1 MSVLFVEPSTS
12 LIQAMGYLGEQ
23 SHNPDQCPDRNLMV
37 DSNYPDISSFF
48 AESERRIAK
57 ANRLRNHLY
66 SVRLS
71 FSRDEFDPM
80 QAADQDLAFDL
91 SKEFVESW
99 LKEKKINR
107 PYVIALQADGKS
119 GLLHTHIYIC
129 NPGADGKGIPK
140 GVSALKMQDLNDRVT
155 REFMLKHDR
164 STAVQDKLMANKKQH
179 DHNSMGASV
188 GEQHYGKSKAN
199 AKAKENREYMKKALA
214 NALGLATSRQEFLRL
229 IQQQSIYLNR
239 RANKADDDLW
249 LRQDGTFRKSLSFEY
264 RGMPG
269 RTATLLGLSLEQIDQ
284 RLKWNAK
291 LKQNQNQNQ
300 KQLSVPI
307 QHTHQHKP
315 PKVKFHSLKL
325 VKPKAKTA
333 EKTVT
338 KTVLPKP
345 HLNLQELLNEKYRE
359 LIKIN
364 EQLSDPKLPKS
375 KREYLEK
382 IKPGVVQAVSELES
396 AFFVGE
402 TQKEV
407 WRRKKK
413 ERELEKESAP
423 ES

>member
-1 MSVLFVEPSTS
+1 MSTLFVEPSAS
-12 LIQAMGYLGEQ
+12 LFKALGYLAEQ

-37 DSNYPDISSFF
+37 DSNCSDVSEFF
-48 AESERRIAK
+48 AETERRIAK

-140 GVSALKMQDLNDRVT
+140 GVSALKMQDLNDKVT

-164 STAVQDKLMANKKQH
+164 STAIQDRLMANKKQH
-179 DHNSMGASV
+179 DHNSMGAST
-188 GEQHYGKSKAN
+188 GDRHYGKSKAN
-199 AKAKENREYMKKALA
+199 AKAADNKEYMKKTMMSALKQ
-214 NALGLATSRQEFLRL
+214 ATTRQAFLRL
-229 IQQQSIYLNR
+229 IQQRGIYLNR
-239 RANKADDDLW
+239 RANKEDSDLW
-249 LRQDGTFRKSLSFEY
+249 LRLDGTFRKSLSFEY
-264 RGMPG
+264 RGTPA

-291 LKQNQNQNQ
+291 LKQNQNQ

-307 QHTHQHKP
+307 QHTHQHKQ

-325 VKPKAKTA
+325 VKPKA
-333 EKTVT
+333 KTVT

-382 IKPGVVQAVSELES
+382 IKPSVVQAVSELES

-402 TQKEV
+402 TKKEV
-407 WRRKKK
+407 WRRKQK

>member
-1 MSVLFVEPSTS
+1 MSTLFVEPSAS
-12 LIQAMGYLGEQ
+12 LFKALGYLAEQ

-37 DSNYPDISSFF
+37 DSNCSDVSEFF
-48 AESERRIAK
+48 AETERRIAK

-264 RGMPG
+264 RGTPG

-291 LKQNQNQNQ
+291 LKQNQNQ

-307 QHTHQHKP
+307 QHTHQHKR

-364 EQLSDPKLPKS
+364 EQLSDPKLPKA

-402 TQKEV
+402 TKKEV

-413 ERELEKESAP
+413 EMELEKESAP

>member
-1 MSVLFVEPSTS
+1 MSTLYVEPSAS
-12 LIQAMGYLGEQ
+12 LFKAMQYLGEQ

-37 DSNYPDISSFF
+37 DSNYSDVSEFF
-48 AESERRIAK
+48 VETERRIAK

-71 FSRDEFDPM
+71 FSRDEFDPT
-80 QAADQDLAFDL
+80 QATDQDLAFEL

-99 LKEKKINR
+99 LKEKGINR
-107 PYVIALQADGKS
+107 PYIVALQADGKS
-119 GLLHTHIYIC
+119 GLLHSHIYIC
-129 NPGADGKGIPK
+129 NPGADAKGIPK
-140 GVSALKMQDLNDRVT
+140 GVSALKMQDLNDKVT

-164 STAVQDKLMANKKQH
+164 STAVQDRLMANKKQH
-179 DHNSMGASV
+179 DHNSMGASI
-188 GEQHYGKSKAN
+188 GDRHYGKSKAN
-199 AKAKENREYMKKALA
+199 AKAADNKEYMKKAMMS
-214 NALGLATSRQEFLRL
+214 ALKQATSRQEFLQL
-229 IQQQSIYLNR
+229 ILQQNIYLNR
-239 RANKADDDLW
+239 DANKSSDDLW
-249 LRQDGTFRKSLSFEY
+249 LRHDGGFRKSLSFEY
-264 RGMPG
+264 RGTPG
-269 RTATLLGLSLEQIDQ
+269 RTTTLLGLNLEQIDQ
-284 RLKWNAK
+284 QLKWNAK
-291 LKQNQNQNQ
+291 LKQNQKQ

-307 QHTHQHKP
+307 QHTHQHKR

-325 VKPKAKTA
+325 VKPKA
-333 EKTVT
+333 KTVT

-364 EQLSDPKLPKS
+364 EQLSDPKLPKA
-375 KREYLEK
+375 KREYLER

-402 TQKEV
+402 TKKEV

-413 ERELEKESAP
+413 EMELEKESAP

>member
-1 MSVLFVEPSTS
+1 MSTLFVEPSAS
-12 LIQAMGYLGEQ
+12 LFKALGYLAEQ

-37 DSNYPDISSFF
+37 DSNCSDVSEFF
-48 AESERRIAK
+48 AETERRIAK

-71 FSRDEFDPM
+71 FSKDEFDPT
-80 QAADQDLAFDL
+80 QATDQDLAFDL

-99 LKEKKINR
+99 LKEKNVNR

-119 GLLHTHIYIC
+119 GLLHSHIYIC
-129 NPGADGKGIPK
+129 NPGSDGKGIPK
-140 GVSALKMQDLNDRVT
+140 GVSALKMQDLNDKVT

-164 STAVQDKLMANKKQH
+164 STAVQDHLIASKKQH

-188 GEQHYGKSKAN
+188 GNRHYGKSKAN
-199 AKAKENREYMKKALA
+199 AKAADNKEYMKKTMMSALKQ
-214 NALGLATSRQEFLRL
+214 ATSRQEFLQL
-229 IQQQSIYLNR
+229 ILQQNIYLNR
-239 RANKADDDLW
+239 DANKSSDDLW
-249 LRQDGTFRKSLSFEY
+249 LRHDGGFRKSLSFEY
-264 RGMPG
+264 RGTPG

-284 RLKWNAK
+284 QLKWNAK
-291 LKQNQNQNQ
+291 LKQNQKQ

-307 QHTHQHKP
+307 QHTHQHKQ

-325 VKPKAKTA
+325 VKPKA
-333 EKTVT
+333 KTVT

-382 IKPGVVQAVSELES
+382 IKPSVVQAVSELES

-402 TQKEV
+402 TKKEV
-407 WRRKKK
+407 WRRKQK

>member
-1 MSVLFVEPSTS
+1 MSTLYVEPSAS
-12 LIQAMGYLGEQ
+12 LFKAMQYLGEQ

-37 DSNYPDISSFF
+37 DSNYSDVSEFF
-48 AESERRIAK
+48 VETERRIAK

-71 FSRDEFDPM
+71 FSRDEFDPT

-99 LKEKKINR
+99 LKEKNVNR

-119 GLLHTHIYIC
+119 GLLHSHIYVC

-199 AKAKENREYMKKALA
+199 AKAADNKEYMKKTMMSALKQ
-214 NALGLATSRQEFLRL
+214 ATSRQKFLQL
-229 IQQQSIYLNR
+229 ILQQNIYLNR

-264 RGMPG
+264 RGTPG
-269 RTATLLGLSLEQIDQ
+269 RTTTLLGMDLEQIDQ
-284 RLKWNAK
+284 QIKRNVK
-291 LKQNQNQNQ
+291 LKQNQKQR
-300 KQLSVPI
+300 QLSVPI
-307 QHTHQHKP
+307 QHNHQHKRS
-315 PKVKFHSLKL
+315 KVKFHSLKL
-325 VKPKAKTA
+325 VKPKAETA
-333 EKTVT
+333 EKTAA
-338 KTVLPKP
+338 KTVLPRP
-345 HLNLQELLNEKYRE
+345 HQNLQELLNEKYRE

-402 TQKEV
+402 TKKEV

-413 ERELEKESAP
+413 EMELEKESAP

>member
-1 MSVLFVEPSTS
+1 MSTLFVEPSAS
-12 LIQAMGYLGEQ
+12 LFKALWYLAAQ
-23 SHNPDQCPDRNLMV
+23 SHNPDQCPARNLMV
-37 DSNYPDISSFF
+37 DSNCSDVSEFF
-48 AESERRIAK
+48 AETERRIAK

-71 FSRDEFDPM
+71 FSKDEFDPT
-80 QAADQDLAFDL
+80 QATDQDLAFDL

-99 LKEKKINR
+99 LKEKNVNR

-164 STAVQDKLMANKKQH
+164 STAIQDRLMANKKQH
-179 DHNSMGASV
+179 DHNSMGASI
-188 GEQHYGKSKAN
+188 GDRHYGKSKAN
-199 AKAKENREYMKKALA
+199 AKAADNKEYMKKTMMSALKQ
-214 NALGLATSRQEFLRL
+214 ATSRQEFLQL
-229 IQQQSIYLNR
+229 ILQQNIYLNR
-239 RANKADDDLW
+239 DANKSSDDLW
-249 LRQDGTFRKSLSFEY
+249 LRHDGGFRKSLSFEY
-264 RGMPG
+264 RGTPA

-284 RLKWNAK
+284 QLKWNAK
-291 LKQNQNQNQ
+291 LKQNQKQ

-307 QHTHQHKP
+307 QHTHQHKR

-364 EQLSDPKLPKS
+364 EQLSDPKLPKA
-375 KREYLEK
+375 KREYLER

-402 TQKEV
+402 TKKEV

-413 ERELEKESAP
+413 EMELEKESAP

>member
-119 GLLHTHIYIC
+119 GLLHSHIYVC

-140 GVSALKMQDLNDRVT
+140 GVSALKMQDLNDKVT

-179 DHNSMGASV
+179 DHNSMGASI
-188 GEQHYGKSKAN
+188 GDRHYGKSKAN

-229 IQQQSIYLNR
+229 IQQRGIYLNR

-249 LRQDGTFRKSLSFEY
+249 LRQDGSFRKSISFEY
-264 RGMPG
+264 HGTPA
-269 RTATLLGLSLEQIDQ
+269 RTATLLGLSLEQVDQ

-291 LKQNQNQNQ
+291 LKQNQNQ

-307 QHTHQHKP
+307 QHTHQHKR

-325 VKPKAKTA
+325 VKPKAKVA
-333 EKTVT
+333 EKTAA
-338 KTVLPKP
+338 KTVLPRP
-345 HLNLQELLNEKYRE
+345 NQNLQELLNEKYRE

-364 EQLSDPKLPKS
+364 EQLSDPKLPKA
-375 KREYLEK
+375 KREYLER

-402 TQKEV
+402 TKKEV
-407 WRRKKK
+407 WRRKQK
-413 ERELEKESAP
+413 ERELEKEAAP

>member
-1 MSVLFVEPSTS
+1 MSTLFVEPSTS
-12 LIQAMGYLGEQ
+12 LIQALGYLAEQ

-37 DSNYPDISSFF
+37 DSNYSDVSEFF
-48 AESERRIAK
+48 AETERRIAK

-71 FSRDEFDPM
+71 FSRDEFDPT

-91 SKEFVESW
+91 SKEFTEAW
-99 LKEKKINR
+99 LKEKGVNR
-107 PYVIALQADGKS
+107 PYIVALQADGKS
-119 GLLHTHIYIC
+119 GLLHSHIYIC

-140 GVSALKMQDLNDRVT
+140 GVSALKMQDLNDKVT

-164 STAVQDKLMANKKQH
+164 STAVQDHLIASKKQH

-188 GEQHYGKSKAN
+188 GNRHYGKAKAN
-199 AKAKENREYMKKALA
+199 AKAGDNKEYMKKIMLSALKQ
-214 NALGLATSRQEFLRL
+214 ATSRQEFLQL
-229 IQQQSIYLNR
+229 ILQQNIYLNR
-239 RANKADDDLW
+239 RANKTGNDLW

-264 RGMPG
+264 RGTPG

-284 RLKWNAK
+284 QLKWNAK
-291 LKQNQNQNQ
+291 LKQNQKQ

-307 QHTHQHKP
+307 QHTHQHKQ

-325 VKPKAKTA
+325 VKPKA
-333 EKTVT
+333 KTVT

-382 IKPGVVQAVSELES
+382 IKPSVVQAVSELES

-402 TQKEV
+402 TKKEV
-407 WRRKKK
+407 WRRKQK

>member
-1 MSVLFVEPSTS
+1 MSTLFVEPSAS
-12 LIQAMGYLGEQ
+12 LFKALGYLAEQ

-37 DSNYPDISSFF
+37 DSNCSDVSEFF
-48 AESERRIAK
+48 AETERRIAK

-71 FSRDEFDPM
+71 FSKDEFDPT
-80 QAADQDLAFDL
+80 QATDQDLAFDL

-99 LKEKKINR
+99 LKEKNVNR

-119 GLLHTHIYIC
+119 GLLHSHIYIC
-129 NPGADGKGIPK
+129 NPGSDGKGIPK
-140 GVSALKMQDLNDRVT
+140 GVSALKMQDLNDKVT

-164 STAVQDKLMANKKQH
+164 STAVQDHLIASKKQH

-188 GEQHYGKSKAN
+188 GNRHYGKAKAN
-199 AKAKENREYMKKALA
+199 AKAGDNKEYMKKIMLSALKQ
-214 NALGLATSRQEFLRL
+214 ATSRQEFLQL
-229 IQQQSIYLNR
+229 ILQQNIYLNR
-239 RANKADDDLW
+239 RANKTGNDLW

-264 RGMPG
+264 RGTPG

-284 RLKWNAK
+284 QLKWNAK
-291 LKQNQNQNQ
+291 LKQNQKQ

-307 QHTHQHKP
+307 QHTHQHKQ

-325 VKPKAKTA
+325 VKPKA
-333 EKTVT
+333 KTVT

-382 IKPGVVQAVSELES
+382 IKPSVVQAVSELES

-402 TQKEV
+402 TKKEV
-407 WRRKKK
+407 WRRKQK

-423 ES
+423 ESW

>member
-1 MSVLFVEPSTS
+1 MSVLFVEGSTS
-12 LIQAMGYLGEQ
+12 VYKALGYLGER

-37 DSNYPDISSFF
+37 GSNCSDVSEFF
-48 AESERRIAK
+48 VETERRIAK

-71 FSRDEFDPM
+71 FSRDEFDPT
-80 QAADQDLAFDL
+80 QATDQDLAFEL

-99 LKEKKINR
+99 LKEKGINR
-107 PYVIALQADGKS
+107 PYIVALQADGKS
-119 GLLHTHIYIC
+119 GLLHSHIYIC
-129 NPGADGKGIPK
+129 NPGADAKGIPK
-140 GVSALKMQDLNDRVT
+140 GVSALKMQDLNDKVT

-179 DHNSMGASV
+179 DHNSMGASI
-188 GEQHYGKSKAN
+188 GDRHYGKSKAN
-199 AKAKENREYMKKALA
+199 AKAKENREYMKKILA
-214 NALGLATSRQEFLRL
+214 NALSQATTRQAFLRL
-229 IQQQSIYLNR
+229 IQQRGIYLNR
-239 RANKADDDLW
+239 RANKEDSDLW
-249 LRQDGTFRKSLSFEY
+249 LRLDGTFRKSLSIEY
-264 RGMPG
+264 RGTPA

-291 LKQNQNQNQ
+291 LKQNQNQ

-307 QHTHQHKP
+307 QHAHQHKRS
-315 PKVKFHSLKL
+315 KVKFHSLKL
-325 VKPKAKTA
+325 VKAKA
-333 EKTVT
+333 KTVT

-364 EQLSDPKLPKS
+364 EQLSDPKLPKA
-375 KREYLEK
+375 KREYLER

-402 TQKEV
+402 TKKEV
-407 WRRKKK
+407 WRRKQK

>member
-1 MSVLFVEPSTS
+1 MSTLYVEPSAS
-12 LIQAMGYLGEQ
+12 LFKAMQYLGEQ

-37 DSNYPDISSFF
+37 DSNYSDVSEFF
-48 AESERRIAK
+48 VETERRIAK

-71 FSRDEFDPM
+71 FSRDEFDPT
-80 QAADQDLAFDL
+80 QATDQDLAFEL

-99 LKEKKINR
+99 LKEKGINR
-107 PYVIALQADGKS
+107 PYIVALQADGKS
-119 GLLHTHIYIC
+119 GLLHSHIYIC

-140 GVSALKMQDLNDRVT
+140 GVSALKMQDLNDKVT

-179 DHNSMGASV
+179 DHNSMGAST
-188 GEQHYGKSKAN
+188 GDCHYGKSKAN
-199 AKAKENREYMKKALA
+199 AKAKDNREYMKKALT
-214 NALGLATSRQEFLRL
+214 NALAQATTRQAFLRL
-229 IQQQSIYLNR
+229 IQQRGIYLNR
-239 RANKADDDLW
+239 RANKEDSDLW
-249 LRQDGTFRKSLSFEY
+249 LRLDGTFRKSLSIEY
-264 RGMPG
+264 RGTPG
-269 RTATLLGLSLEQIDQ
+269 RTTTLLGLNLEQIDQ
-284 RLKWNAK
+284 QLKWNAK
-291 LKQNQNQNQ
+291 LKQNQNQ

-307 QHTHQHKP
+307 QHAHQHKRS
-315 PKVKFHSLKL
+315 KVKFHSLKL
-325 VKPKAKTA
+325 VKPKAKVA

>member
-1 MSVLFVEPSTS
+1 MSTLFVEPSTS
-12 LIQAMGYLGEQ
+12 LTQALGYLAEQ

-37 DSNYPDISSFF
+37 DSNYSDVSEFF
-48 AESERRIAK
+48 AETERRIAK

-71 FSRDEFDPM
+71 FSRDEFDPT

-140 GVSALKMQDLNDRVT
+140 GVSALKMQDLNDKVT

-188 GEQHYGKSKAN
+188 GDRHYGKSKAN

-229 IQQQSIYLNR
+229 IQQRGIYLNR
-239 RANKADDDLW
+239 RANKEDSDLW
-249 LRQDGTFRKSLSFEY
+249 LRLDGTFRKSLSFEY
-264 RGMPG
+264 RGTPG
-269 RTATLLGLSLEQIDQ
+269 RTTTLLGMDLEQIDQ
-284 RLKWNAK
+284 QIKRNVK
-291 LKQNQNQNQ
+291 LKQNQKQR
-300 KQLSVPI
+300 QLSVPI
-307 QHTHQHKP
+307 QHAHQHKR

-364 EQLSDPKLPKS
+364 EQLSDPKLPKA

-402 TQKEV
+402 TKKEV

-413 ERELEKESAP
+413 EMELEKEAAP

>member
-1 MSVLFVEPSTS
+1 MSTLYVEPSAS
-12 LIQAMGYLGEQ
+12 LFKTTQYLGEQ

-37 DSNYPDISSFF
+37 DSNYSDVSEFF
-48 AESERRIAK
+48 VETERRIAK

-71 FSRDEFDPM
+71 FSRDEFDPT
-80 QAADQDLAFDL
+80 QATDQDLAFEL

-99 LKEKKINR
+99 LKEKGINR
-107 PYVIALQADGKS
+107 PYIVALQADGKS

-140 GVSALKMQDLNDRVT
+140 GVSALKMQDLNDKVT

-164 STAVQDKLMANKKQH
+164 STAVQDRLMANKKQH

-188 GEQHYGKSKAN
+188 GKQHYGKSKAN
-199 AKAKENREYMKKALA
+199 AKAADNKEYMKKAMMS
-214 NALGLATSRQEFLRL
+214 ALKQATTRQAFLRL
-229 IQQQSIYLNR
+229 IQQRGIYLNR
-239 RANKADDDLW
+239 RANKEDSDLW
-249 LRQDGTFRKSLSFEY
+249 LRLDGTFRKSLSFEY
-264 RGMPG
+264 RGTPA

-291 LKQNQNQNQ
+291 LKQNQNQ

-307 QHTHQHKP
+307 QHTHQHKQ

-333 EKTVT
+333 EKTAA
-338 KTVLPKP
+338 KTVLPRP
-345 HLNLQELLNEKYRE
+345 HQNLQELLNEKYRE

-364 EQLSDPKLPKS
+364 EQLSDPKLPKA

-382 IKPGVVQAVSELES
+382 IKPGVVQAVGELES

-402 TQKEV
+402 TKKEV
-407 WRRKKK
+407 WRRKQK
-413 ERELEKESAP
+413 ERELEKEAAP

>member
-1 MSVLFVEPSTS
+1 MSTLYVEPSAS
-12 LIQAMGYLGEQ
+12 LFKALGYLGEQ
-23 SHNPDQCPDRNLMV
+23 SHNPNQCPDRNLMV
-37 DSNYPDISSFF
+37 DSNYPDITSFF

-71 FSRDEFDPM
+71 FSRDEFDPT

-91 SKEFVESW
+91 SKEFTEAW
-99 LKEKKINR
+99 LKEKGINR
-107 PYVIALQADGKS
+107 PYIVALQADGKS
-119 GLLHTHIYIC
+119 GLLHSHIYIC

-164 STAVQDKLMANKKQH
+164 GTAIQDRLMANKKQH

-188 GEQHYGKSKAN
+188 GDRHYGKSKAN

-229 IQQQSIYLNR
+229 IQQRGIYLNR
-239 RANKADDDLW
+239 RANKEDSDLW
-249 LRQDGTFRKSLSFEY
+249 LRLDGTFRKSLSFEY
-264 RGMPG
+264 RGTPG
-269 RTATLLGLSLEQIDQ
+269 RTTTLLGMDLEQIDQ
-284 RLKWNAK
+284 QIKRNVK
-291 LKQNQNQNQ
+291 LKQNQKQR
-300 KQLSVPI
+300 QLSVPI
-307 QHTHQHKP
+307 QHAHQHKR

-402 TQKEV
+402 TKKEV

-413 ERELEKESAP
+413 EMELEKESAP

>member
-1 MSVLFVEPSTS
+1 MSTLFVEPSAS
-12 LIQAMGYLGEQ
+12 LFKALGYLAEQ

-37 DSNYPDISSFF
+37 DSNCSDVSEFF
-48 AESERRIAK
+48 AETERRIAK

-71 FSRDEFDPM
+71 FSKDEFDPT
-80 QAADQDLAFDL
+80 QATDQDLAFDL

-119 GLLHTHIYIC
+119 GLLHSHIYIC
-129 NPGADGKGIPK
+129 NPGSDGKGIPK
-140 GVSALKMQDLNDRVT
+140 GVSALKMQDLNDKVT

-164 STAVQDKLMANKKQH
+164 STAVQDHLIASKKQH

-188 GEQHYGKSKAN
+188 GNRHYGKAKAN
-199 AKAKENREYMKKALA
+199 AKAGDNKEYMKKIMLSALKQ
-214 NALGLATSRQEFLRL
+214 ATSRQEFLQL
-229 IQQQSIYLNR
+229 ILQQNIYLNR
-239 RANKADDDLW
+239 RANKTGNDLW

-264 RGMPG
+264 RGTPG

-284 RLKWNAK
+284 QLKWNAK
-291 LKQNQNQNQ
+291 LKQNQKQ

-307 QHTHQHKP
+307 QHTHQHKQ

-325 VKPKAKTA
+325 VKPKA
-333 EKTVT
+333 KTVT

-382 IKPGVVQAVSELES
+382 IKPSVVQAVSELES

-402 TQKEV
+402 TKKEV
-407 WRRKKK
+407 WRRKQK

-423 ES
+423 ESW

>member
-1 MSVLFVEPSTS
+1 MSTLFVEPSAS
-12 LIQAMGYLGEQ
+12 LFKALGYLAEQ

-37 DSNYPDISSFF
+37 DSNCSDVSEFF
-48 AESERRIAK
+48 AETERRIAK

-71 FSRDEFDPM
+71 FSKDEFDPT
-80 QAADQDLAFDL
+80 QATDQDLAFDL

-119 GLLHTHIYIC
+119 GLLHSHIYIC
-129 NPGADGKGIPK
+129 NPGSDGKGIPK
-140 GVSALKMQDLNDRVT
+140 GVSALKMQDLNDKVT

-164 STAVQDKLMANKKQH
+164 STAVQDHLIASKKQH

-188 GEQHYGKSKAN
+188 GNRHYGKAKAN
-199 AKAKENREYMKKALA
+199 AKAGDNKEYMKKIMLSALKQ
-214 NALGLATSRQEFLRL
+214 ATSRQEFLQL
-229 IQQQSIYLNR
+229 ILQQNIYLNR
-239 RANKADDDLW
+239 RANKTGNDLW

-264 RGMPG
+264 RGTPG

-284 RLKWNAK
+284 QLKWNAK
-291 LKQNQNQNQ
+291 LKQNQKQ

-307 QHTHQHKP
+307 QHTHQHKQ

-325 VKPKAKTA
+325 VKPKA
-333 EKTVT
+333 KTVT

-402 TQKEV
+402 TKKEV

-413 ERELEKESAP
+413 EMELEKESAP
-423 ES
+423 ESW

>member
-1 MSVLFVEPSTS
+1 MSTLFVEPSTS
-12 LIQAMGYLGEQ
+12 LTQALGYLAEQ

-37 DSNYPDISSFF
+37 DSNYSDVSEFF
-48 AESERRIAK
+48 AETERRIAK

-140 GVSALKMQDLNDRVT
+140 GVSALKMQDLNDKVT

-188 GEQHYGKSKAN
+188 GDRHYGKSKAN

-229 IQQQSIYLNR
+229 IQQRGIYLNR
-239 RANKADDDLW
+239 RANKEDSDLW
-249 LRQDGTFRKSLSFEY
+249 LRLDGTFRKSLSFEY
-264 RGMPG
+264 RGTPG
-269 RTATLLGLSLEQIDQ
+269 RTTTLLGMDLEQIDQ
-284 RLKWNAK
+284 QIKRNVK
-291 LKQNQNQNQ
+291 LKQNQKQR
-300 KQLSVPI
+300 QLSVPI
-307 QHTHQHKP
+307 QHAHQHKR

-364 EQLSDPKLPKS
+364 EQLSDPKLPKA

-402 TQKEV
+402 TKKEV

-413 ERELEKESAP
+413 EMELEKEAAP

>member
-1 MSVLFVEPSTS
+1 MSTLFVEPSTS
-12 LIQAMGYLGEQ
+12 LTQALGYLAEQ

-37 DSNYPDISSFF
+37 DSNYSDVSEFF
-48 AESERRIAK
+48 AETERRIAK

-140 GVSALKMQDLNDRVT
+140 GVSALKMQDLNDKVT

-188 GEQHYGKSKAN
+188 GDRHYGKSKAN
-199 AKAKENREYMKKALA
+199 AKAAENKEYMKKAMMS
-214 NALGLATSRQEFLRL
+214 ALKQATTRQAFLRL
-229 IQQQSIYLNR
+229 IQQRGIYLNR
-239 RANKADDDLW
+239 RANKEDSDLW
-249 LRQDGTFRKSLSFEY
+249 LRLDGTFRKSLSFEY
-264 RGMPG
+264 RGTPA
-269 RTATLLGLSLEQIDQ
+269 RTATLLGLNLEQIDQ
-284 RLKWNAK
+284 QLKWNAK
-291 LKQNQNQNQ
+291 LKQNQKQ

-307 QHTHQHKP
+307 QHTHQHKR

-364 EQLSDPKLPKS
+364 EQLSDPKLPKA

-402 TQKEV
+402 TKKEV

-413 ERELEKESAP
+413 EMELEKEAAP

>member
-1 MSVLFVEPSTS
+1 MSTLYVEPSAS
-12 LIQAMGYLGEQ
+12 LFKAMQYLGEQ

-37 DSNYPDISSFF
+37 DSNYSDVSEFF
-48 AESERRIAK
+48 VETERRIAK

-71 FSRDEFDPM
+71 FSRDEFDPT
-80 QAADQDLAFDL
+80 QATDQDLAFEL

-99 LKEKKINR
+99 LKEKGINR
-107 PYVIALQADGKS
+107 PYIVALQADGKS
-119 GLLHTHIYIC
+119 GLLHSHIYIC
-129 NPGADGKGIPK
+129 NPGADAKGIPK
-140 GVSALKMQDLNDRVT
+140 GVSALKMQDLNDKVT

-179 DHNSMGASV
+179 DHNSMGASI
-188 GEQHYGKSKAN
+188 GDRHYGKSKAN
-199 AKAKENREYMKKALA
+199 AKAKENREYMKKALT
-214 NALGLATSRQEFLRL
+214 NALAQATTRQAFLRL
-229 IQQQSIYLNR
+229 IQQRGIYLNR
-239 RANKADDDLW
+239 RANKEDSDLW
-249 LRQDGTFRKSLSFEY
+249 LRLDGTFRKSLSFEY
-264 RGMPG
+264 RGTPG
-269 RTATLLGLSLEQIDQ
+269 RTTTLLGMDLEQIDQ
-284 RLKWNAK
+284 QLKWNAK
-291 LKQNQNQNQ
+291 LKQNQKQ

-307 QHTHQHKP
+307 QHTHQHKR

-325 VKPKAKTA
+325 VKPKA
-333 EKTVT
+333 KTVT

-364 EQLSDPKLPKS
+364 EQLSDPKLPKA
-375 KREYLEK
+375 KREYLER

-402 TQKEV
+402 TKKEV
-407 WRRKKK
+407 WRRKQK
-413 ERELEKESAP
+413 ERELEKEAAP

>member
-1 MSVLFVEPSTS
+1 MSTLFVEPSAS
-12 LIQAMGYLGEQ
+12 LFKALGYLAEQ

-37 DSNYPDISSFF
+37 DSNCSDVSEFF
-48 AESERRIAK
+48 AETERRIAK

-71 FSRDEFDPM
+71 FSKDEFDPT
-80 QAADQDLAFDL
+80 QATDQDLAFDL

-99 LKEKKINR
+99 LKEKNVNR

-188 GEQHYGKSKAN
+188 GDRHYGKSKAN
-199 AKAKENREYMKKALA
+199 AKAVDNKEYMKKAMMS
-214 NALGLATSRQEFLRL
+214 ALKQATSRQEFLQL
-229 IQQQSIYLNR
+229 ILQQNIYLNR
-239 RANKADDDLW
+239 DANKSSDDLW
-249 LRQDGTFRKSLSFEY
+249 LRHDGGFRKSLSFEY
-264 RGMPG
+264 RGTPA
-269 RTATLLGLSLEQIDQ
+269 RTATLLGLNLEQIDQ
-284 RLKWNAK
+284 QLKWNAK
-291 LKQNQNQNQ
+291 LKQNQKQ

-307 QHTHQHKP
+307 QHTHQHKR

-325 VKPKAKTA
+325 VKPKA
-333 EKTVT
+333 KTVT

>member
-1 MSVLFVEPSTS
+1 MSTLYVEGSTS
-12 LIQAMGYLGEQ
+12 VYKALGYLAEQ

-37 DSNYPDISSFF
+37 DSNCSDVSEFF
-48 AESERRIAK
+48 AETERRIAK

-140 GVSALKMQDLNDRVT
+140 GVSALKMQDLNDKVT

-264 RGMPG
+264 RGTPG

-291 LKQNQNQNQ
+291 LKQNQNQ

-307 QHTHQHKP
+307 QHTHQHKQ

-325 VKPKAKTA
+325 VKPKA
-333 EKTVT
+333 KTVT

-364 EQLSDPKLPKS
+364 EQLSDPKLPKA

-382 IKPGVVQAVSELES
+382 IKPSVVQAVSELES
-396 AFFVGE
+396 ALFVGE
-402 TQKEV
+402 TKKEV
-407 WRRKKK
+407 WRRKQK

>member
-1 MSVLFVEPSTS
+1 MSTLYVEPSAS
-12 LIQAMGYLGEQ
+12 LFKAMQYLGEQ

-37 DSNYPDISSFF
+37 DSNYSDVSEFF
-48 AESERRIAK
+48 VETERRIAK

-71 FSRDEFDPM
+71 FSRDEFDPT
-80 QAADQDLAFDL
+80 QATDQDLAFEL

-99 LKEKKINR
+99 LKEKGINR
-107 PYVIALQADGKS
+107 PYIVALQADGKS
-119 GLLHTHIYIC
+119 GLLHSHIYIC
-129 NPGADGKGIPK
+129 NPGADAKGIPK
-140 GVSALKMQDLNDRVT
+140 GVSALKMQDLNDKVT

-179 DHNSMGASV
+179 DHNSMGASI
-188 GEQHYGKSKAN
+188 GDRHYGKSKAN

-229 IQQQSIYLNR
+229 IQQRGIYLNR
-239 RANKADDDLW
+239 RANKEDSDLW
-249 LRQDGTFRKSLSFEY
+249 LRLDGTFRKSLSFEY
-264 RGMPG
+264 RGTPG
-269 RTATLLGLSLEQIDQ
+269 RTTTLLGMDLEQIDQ
-284 RLKWNAK
+284 QIKRNVK
-291 LKQNQNQNQ
+291 LKQNQKQR
-300 KQLSVPI
+300 QLSVPI
-307 QHTHQHKP
+307 QHAHQHKR

-364 EQLSDPKLPKS
+364 EQLSDPKLPKA
-375 KREYLEK
+375 KREYFEK

-402 TQKEV
+402 TKKEV

-413 ERELEKESAP
+413 EMELEKESAP

>member
-1 MSVLFVEPSTS
+1 MSTLYVEPSAS
-12 LIQAMGYLGEQ
+12 LFKAMQYLGEQ

-37 DSNYPDISSFF
+37 DSNYSDVSEFF
-48 AESERRIAK
+48 VETERRIAK

-71 FSRDEFDPM
+71 FSRDEFDPT
-80 QAADQDLAFDL
+80 QATDQDLAFEL

-99 LKEKKINR
+99 LKEKGINR
-107 PYVIALQADGKS
+107 PYIVALQADGKS
-119 GLLHTHIYIC
+119 GLLHSHIYIC
-129 NPGADGKGIPK
+129 NPGADAKGIPK
-140 GVSALKMQDLNDRVT
+140 GVSALKMQDLNDKVT

-179 DHNSMGASV
+179 DHNSMGASI
-188 GEQHYGKSKAN
+188 GDRHYGKSKAN
-199 AKAKENREYMKKALA
+199 AKAADNKEYMKKTMMSALKQ
-214 NALGLATSRQEFLRL
+214 ATSRQEFLQL
-229 IQQQSIYLNR
+229 ILQQNIYLNR
-239 RANKADDDLW
+239 DANKSSDDLW
-249 LRQDGTFRKSLSFEY
+249 LRHDGGFRKSLSFEY
-264 RGMPG
+264 RGTPG

-291 LKQNQNQNQ
+291 LKQNQNQ

-307 QHTHQHKP
+307 QHTHQHKR

-364 EQLSDPKLPKS
+364 EQLGDPKLPKA

-382 IKPGVVQAVSELES
+382 IKPSVVQAVGELES

-402 TQKEV
+402 TKKEV

-413 ERELEKESAP
+413 EMELEKESAP

>member
-1 MSVLFVEPSTS
+1 MSTLFVEGSTS
-12 LIQAMGYLGEQ
+12 VYKALRYLAEQ
-23 SHNPDQCPDRNLMV
+23 SHNPNQCPDRNLMV
-37 DSNYPDISSFF
+37 DSNYPDITSFF

-71 FSRDEFDPM
+71 FSRDEFDPT

-99 LKEKKINR
+99 LKEKNVNR

-140 GVSALKMQDLNDRVT
+140 GVSALKMQDLNDKVT

-179 DHNSMGASV
+179 DHNSMGASI
-188 GEQHYGKSKAN
+188 GDRHYGKSKAN
-199 AKAKENREYMKKALA
+199 AKAVDNKEYMKKAMMS
-214 NALGLATSRQEFLRL
+214 ALKQATSRQEFLQL
-229 IQQQSIYLNR
+229 ILQQNIYLNR
-239 RANKADDDLW
+239 DANKSSDDLW
-249 LRQDGTFRKSLSFEY
+249 LRHDGGFRKSLSFEY
-264 RGMPG
+264 RGTPA

-284 RLKWNAK
+284 QLKWNAK
-291 LKQNQNQNQ
+291 LKQNQKQ

-307 QHTHQHKP
+307 QHTHQHKR

-325 VKPKAKTA
+325 VKPKA
-333 EKTVT
+333 KTVT

-364 EQLSDPKLPKS
+364 DQLSDPKLPKA
-375 KREYLEK
+375 KREYLER

-402 TQKEV
+402 TKKEV

-413 ERELEKESAP
+413 EMELEKESAP

>member
-1 MSVLFVEPSTS
+1 MSTLFVEPSAS
-12 LIQAMGYLGEQ
+12 LFKALGYLAEQ

-37 DSNYPDISSFF
+37 DSNCSDVSEFF
-48 AESERRIAK
+48 AETERRIAK

-71 FSRDEFDPM
+71 FSKDEFDPT
-80 QAADQDLAFDL
+80 QATDQDLAFEL
-91 SKEFVESW
+91 SKEFTETW

-129 NPGADGKGIPK
+129 NPGSDGKGIPK
-140 GVSALKMQDLNDRVT
+140 GVSALKMQDLNDKVT

-164 STAVQDKLMANKKQH
+164 STAVQDHLIASKKQH

-188 GEQHYGKSKAN
+188 GNRHYGKAKAN
-199 AKAKENREYMKKALA
+199 AKAGDNKEYMKKIMLSALKQ
-214 NALGLATSRQEFLRL
+214 ATSRQEFLQL
-229 IQQQSIYLNR
+229 ILQQNIYLNR
-239 RANKADDDLW
+239 DANKSSDDLW
-249 LRQDGTFRKSLSFEY
+249 LRHDGGFRKSLSFEY
-264 RGMPG
+264 RGTPG
-269 RTATLLGLSLEQIDQ
+269 RTATLLGLNLEQIDQ
-284 RLKWNAK
+284 QLKWNAK
-291 LKQNQNQNQ
+291 LKQNQ

-307 QHTHQHKP
+307 QHAHQHKR

-325 VKPKAKTA
+325 VKPKA
-333 EKTVT
+333 KTVT

-364 EQLSDPKLPKS
+364 EQLSDPKLPKA
-375 KREYLEK
+375 KREYLER

-402 TQKEV
+402 TKKEV

-413 ERELEKESAP
+413 EMELEKESAP

>member
-1 MSVLFVEPSTS
+1 MSTLFVEPSAS
-12 LIQAMGYLGEQ
+12 LFKALGYLAEQ

-37 DSNYPDISSFF
+37 DSNCSDVSEFF
-48 AESERRIAK
+48 AETERRIAK

-140 GVSALKMQDLNDRVT
+140 GVSALKMQDLNDKVT

-164 STAVQDKLMANKKQH
+164 STAIQDRLMANKKQH
-179 DHNSMGASV
+179 DHNSMGAST
-188 GEQHYGKSKAN
+188 GDRHYGKSKAN
-199 AKAKENREYMKKALA
+199 AKAADNKEYMKKAMMS
-214 NALGLATSRQEFLRL
+214 ALKQATTRQAFLRL
-229 IQQQSIYLNR
+229 IQQRGIYLNR
-239 RANKADDDLW
+239 RANKEDSDLW
-249 LRQDGTFRKSLSFEY
+249 LRLDGTFRKSLSFEY
-264 RGMPG
+264 RGTPA
-269 RTATLLGLSLEQIDQ
+269 RTATLLGLNLEQIDQ
-284 RLKWNAK
+284 QLKWNAK
-291 LKQNQNQNQ
+291 LKQNQKQ

-307 QHTHQHKP
+307 QHAHQHKR

-325 VKPKAKTA
+325 VKPKA
-333 EKTVT
+333 KTVT

-364 EQLSDPKLPKS
+364 EQLSDPKLPKA
-375 KREYLEK
+375 KREYLER

-402 TQKEV
+402 TKKEV
-407 WRRKKK
+407 WRRKKR
-413 ERELEKESAP
+413 EMELEKESAP

>member
-1 MSVLFVEPSTS
+1 MSTLFVEPSAS
-12 LIQAMGYLGEQ
+12 LFKALGYLAEQ

-37 DSNYPDISSFF
+37 DSNCSDVSEFF
-48 AESERRIAK
+48 AETERRIAK

-71 FSRDEFDPM
+71 FSKDEFDPT
-80 QAADQDLAFDL
+80 QATDQDLAFDL

-99 LKEKKINR
+99 LKEKNVNR

-164 STAVQDKLMANKKQH
+164 STAIQDRLMANKKQH
-179 DHNSMGASV
+179 DHNSMGASI
-188 GEQHYGKSKAN
+188 GDRHYGKSKAN
-199 AKAKENREYMKKALA
+199 AKAVDNKEYMKKAMMS
-214 NALGLATSRQEFLRL
+214 ALKQATSRQEFLQL
-229 IQQQSIYLNR
+229 ILQQNIYLNR
-239 RANKADDDLW
+239 DANKSSDDLW
-249 LRQDGTFRKSLSFEY
+249 LRHDGGFRKSLSFEY
-264 RGMPG
+264 RGTPA
-269 RTATLLGLSLEQIDQ
+269 RTATLLGLNLEQIDQ
-284 RLKWNAK
+284 QLKWNAK
-291 LKQNQNQNQ
+291 LKQNQKQ

-307 QHTHQHKP
+307 QHTHQHKR

-325 VKPKAKTA
+325 VKPKA
-333 EKTVT
+333 KTVT

-364 EQLSDPKLPKS
+364 EQLSDPKLPKA
-375 KREYLEK
+375 KREYLER

-402 TQKEV
+402 TKKEV

-413 ERELEKESAP
+413 EMELEKESAP

>member
-1 MSVLFVEPSTS
+1 MSTLFVEPSAS
-12 LIQAMGYLGEQ
+12 LFKALGYLAEQ

-37 DSNYPDISSFF
+37 DSNCSDVSEFF
-48 AESERRIAK
+48 AETERRIAK

-71 FSRDEFDPM
+71 FSKDEFDPT
-80 QAADQDLAFDL
+80 QATDQDLAFDL

-99 LKEKKINR
+99 LKEKNVNR

-119 GLLHTHIYIC
+119 GLLHSHIYIC
-129 NPGADGKGIPK
+129 NPGSDGKGIPK
-140 GVSALKMQDLNDRVT
+140 GVSALKMQDLNDKVT

-164 STAVQDKLMANKKQH
+164 STAVQDHLIASKKQH

-188 GEQHYGKSKAN
+188 GNRHYGKSKAN
-199 AKAKENREYMKKALA
+199 AKAADNKEYMKKTMMSALKQ
-214 NALGLATSRQEFLRL
+214 ATSRQEFLQL
-229 IQQQSIYLNR
+229 ILQQNIYLNR
-239 RANKADDDLW
+239 DANKSSDDLW
-249 LRQDGTFRKSLSFEY
+249 LRHDGGFRKSLSFEY
-264 RGMPG
+264 RGTPA

-284 RLKWNAK
+284 QLKWNAK
-291 LKQNQNQNQ
+291 LKQNQKQ

-307 QHTHQHKP
+307 QHTHQHKR

-325 VKPKAKTA
+325 VKPKA
-333 EKTVT
+333 KTVT

-364 EQLSDPKLPKS
+364 EQLSDPKLPKA
-375 KREYLEK
+375 KREYLER

-402 TQKEV
+402 TKKEV

-413 ERELEKESAP
+413 EMELEKESAP

>member
-1 MSVLFVEPSTS
+1 MSTLFVEPSAS
-12 LIQAMGYLGEQ
+12 LFKALGYLAEQ

-37 DSNYPDISSFF
+37 DSNCSDVSEFF
-48 AESERRIAK
+48 AETERRIAK

-71 FSRDEFDPM
+71 FSKDEFDPT
-80 QAADQDLAFDL
+80 QATDQDLAFDL

-99 LKEKKINR
+99 LKEKNVNR

-119 GLLHTHIYIC
+119 GLLHSHIYIC
-129 NPGADGKGIPK
+129 NPGSDGKGIPK
-140 GVSALKMQDLNDRVT
+140 GVSALKMQDLNDKVT

-164 STAVQDKLMANKKQH
+164 STAVQDHLIASKKQH

-188 GEQHYGKSKAN
+188 GNRHYGKAKAN
-199 AKAKENREYMKKALA
+199 AKAGDNKEYMKKIMLSALKQ
-214 NALGLATSRQEFLRL
+214 ATSRQEFLQL
-229 IQQQSIYLNR
+229 ILQQNIYLNR
-239 RANKADDDLW
+239 RANKTGNDLW

-264 RGMPG
+264 RGTPG

-284 RLKWNAK
+284 QLKWNAK
-291 LKQNQNQNQ
+291 LKQNQKQ

-307 QHTHQHKP
+307 QHTHQHKQ

-325 VKPKAKTA
+325 VKPKA
-333 EKTVT
+333 KTVT

-364 EQLSDPKLPKS
+364 EQLSDPKLLKS

-402 TQKEV
+402 TKKEV

-413 ERELEKESAP
+413 EMELEKEAAP

>member
-1 MSVLFVEPSTS
+1 MSTLYVEPSAS
-12 LIQAMGYLGEQ
+12 LFKAMQYLGEQ

-37 DSNYPDISSFF
+37 DSNYSDVSEFF
-48 AESERRIAK
+48 VETERRIAK

-119 GLLHTHIYIC
+119 GLLHSHIYIC
-129 NPGADGKGIPK
+129 NPGSDGKGIPK
-140 GVSALKMQDLNDRVT
+140 GVSALKMQDLNDKVT

-164 STAVQDKLMANKKQH
+164 STAVQDHLIASKKQH

-188 GEQHYGKSKAN
+188 GNRHYGKAKAN
-199 AKAKENREYMKKALA
+199 AKAGDNKEYMKKIMLSALKQ
-214 NALGLATSRQEFLRL
+214 ATSRQEFLQL
-229 IQQQSIYLNR
+229 ILQQNIYLNR
-239 RANKADDDLW
+239 RANKTGNDLW
-249 LRQDGTFRKSLSFEY
+249 LRQDGTFRKSLSSEY
-264 RGMPG
+264 RGTPG

-284 RLKWNAK
+284 QLKWNAK
-291 LKQNQNQNQ
+291 LKQNQKQ

-307 QHTHQHKP
+307 QHTHQHKQ

-325 VKPKAKTA
+325 VKPKA
-333 EKTVT
+333 KTVT

-402 TQKEV
+402 TKKEV

-413 ERELEKESAP
+413 EMELEKESAP

>member
-1 MSVLFVEPSTS
+1 MSTLFVEPSAS
-12 LIQAMGYLGEQ
+12 LFKALGYLAEQ

-37 DSNYPDISSFF
+37 DSNCSDVSEFF
-48 AESERRIAK
+48 AETERRIAK

-199 AKAKENREYMKKALA
+199 AKAVDNKEYMKKAMMS
-214 NALGLATSRQEFLRL
+214 ALKQATSRQEFLQL
-229 IQQQSIYLNR
+229 ILQQNIYLNR
-239 RANKADDDLW
+239 DANKSSDDLW
-249 LRQDGTFRKSLSFEY
+249 LRYDGGFRKSLSFEY
-264 RGMPG
+264 RGTPG

-291 LKQNQNQNQ
+291 LKQNQNQ

-307 QHTHQHKP
+307 QHTHQHKR

-364 EQLSDPKLPKS
+364 EQLGDPKLPKA

-382 IKPGVVQAVSELES
+382 IKPDVVQAVSELES

-402 TQKEV
+402 TKKEV
-407 WRRKKK
+407 WRRKQK
-413 ERELEKESAP
+413 ERELKKESAP

>member
-1 MSVLFVEPSTS
+1 MSTLYVEPSAS
-12 LIQAMGYLGEQ
+12 LFKAMQYLGEQ

-37 DSNYPDISSFF
+37 DSNYSDVSEFF
-48 AESERRIAK
+48 VETERRIAK

-188 GEQHYGKSKAN
+188 GDRHYGKSKAN

-229 IQQQSIYLNR
+229 IQQRGIYLNR
-239 RANKADDDLW
+239 RANKEDSDLW
-249 LRQDGTFRKSLSFEY
+249 LRLDGTFRKSLSFEY
-264 RGMPG
+264 RGTPG
-269 RTATLLGLSLEQIDQ
+269 RTTTLLGMDLEQIDQ
-284 RLKWNAK
+284 QIKRNVK
-291 LKQNQNQNQ
+291 LKQNQKQR
-300 KQLSVPI
+300 QLSVPI
-307 QHTHQHKP
+307 QHAHQHKR

-364 EQLSDPKLPKS
+364 EQLSDPKLPKA

-402 TQKEV
+402 TKKEV

-413 ERELEKESAP
+413 EMELEKEAAP

>member
-1 MSVLFVEPSTS
+1 MSTLFVEPSAS
-12 LIQAMGYLGEQ
+12 LFKALGYLAEQ

-37 DSNYPDISSFF
+37 DSNCSDVSEFF
-48 AESERRIAK
+48 AETERRIAK

-71 FSRDEFDPM
+71 FSKDEFDPT
-80 QAADQDLAFDL
+80 QATDQDLAFDL

-99 LKEKKINR
+99 LKEKNVNR

-119 GLLHTHIYIC
+119 GLLHSHIYIC
-129 NPGADGKGIPK
+129 NPGSDGKGIPK
-140 GVSALKMQDLNDRVT
+140 GVSALKMQDLNDKVT

-164 STAVQDKLMANKKQH
+164 STAVQDHLIASKKQH

-188 GEQHYGKSKAN
+188 GNRHYGKAKAN
-199 AKAKENREYMKKALA
+199 AKAGDNKEYMKKIMLSALKQ
-214 NALGLATSRQEFLRL
+214 ATSRQEFLQL
-229 IQQQSIYLNR
+229 ILQQNIYLNR
-239 RANKADDDLW
+239 RANKTGNDLW

-264 RGMPG
+264 RGTPG

-284 RLKWNAK
+284 QLKWNAK
-291 LKQNQNQNQ
+291 LKQNQKQ

-307 QHTHQHKP
+307 QHTHQHKQ

-325 VKPKAKTA
+325 VKPKA
-333 EKTVT
+333 KTVT

-382 IKPGVVQAVSELES
+382 IKPSVVQAVSELES

-402 TQKEV
+402 TKKEV
-407 WRRKKK
+407 WRRKQK

>member
-23 SHNPDQCPDRNLMV
+23 SHNPNQCPDRNLMV
-37 DSNYPDISSFF
+37 DSNYPDITSFF

-140 GVSALKMQDLNDRVT
+140 GVSALKMQDLNDKVT

-164 STAVQDKLMANKKQH
+164 STAVQDRLMANKKQH
-179 DHNSMGASV
+179 DHNSMGASI
-188 GEQHYGKSKAN
+188 GDRHYGKSKAN
-199 AKAKENREYMKKALA
+199 AKAKENREYMKKILA
-214 NALGLATSRQEFLRL
+214 NALSQATTRQEFLRL
-229 IQQQSIYLNR
+229 IQQRGIYLNR
-239 RANKADDDLW
+239 RANKADDDDLW
-249 LRQDGTFRKSLSFEY
+249 LRQDGSFRKSLSFEY
-264 RGMPG
+264 RGTPG

-291 LKQNQNQNQ
+291 LKQNQNQ

-307 QHTHQHKP
+307 QHTHHHKR

-325 VKPKAKTA
+325 AKPKAKTA

-402 TQKEV
+402 TKKEV

>member
-1 MSVLFVEPSTS
+1 MSTLFVEPSTS
-12 LIQAMGYLGEQ
+12 LIQALGYLAEQ

-48 AESERRIAK
+48 AETERRIAK

-71 FSRDEFDPM
+71 FSRDEFDPT
-80 QAADQDLAFDL
+80 QATDQDLAFDL

-99 LKEKKINR
+99 LKEKGVNR

-119 GLLHTHIYIC
+119 GLLHSHIYVC
-129 NPGADGKGIPK
+129 NPGSDGKGIPK
-140 GVSALKMQDLNDRVT
+140 GVSALKMQDLNDKVT

-179 DHNSMGASV
+179 DHNSMGAST
-188 GEQHYGKSKAN
+188 GDCHYGKSKAN
-199 AKAKENREYMKKALA
+199 AKAKDNREYMKKALT
-214 NALGLATSRQEFLRL
+214 NALAQATTRQAFLRL
-229 IQQQSIYLNR
+229 IQQRGIYLNR
-239 RANKADDDLW
+239 RANKEDSNLW
-249 LRQDGTFRKSLSFEY
+249 LRLDGTFRKSLSIEY
-264 RGMPG
+264 RGTPG
-269 RTATLLGLSLEQIDQ
+269 RTTTLLGMDLEQIDQ
-284 RLKWNAK
+284 QIKRNVK
-291 LKQNQNQNQ
+291 LKQNQ

-307 QHTHQHKP
+307 QHTHQHKQ

-325 VKPKAKTA
+325 VKPKAKT
-333 EKTVT
+333 VT
-338 KTVLPKP
+338 KTLLPKP

-364 EQLSDPKLPKS
+364 EQLSDPKLPKA

-402 TQKEV
+402 TKKEV
-407 WRRKKK
+407 WRRKQK
-413 ERELEKESAP
+413 ERELEKEAAP